1 MTKRDSRKKDFQ
13 DWPIWFDIMKVQ
25 KHNKQEWRETSLK
38 GRMAESLVYDLLKES
53 GNEVYRIGFEAIL
66 PGLTRIEESFKR
78 NSEVGE
84 KIRSIPD
91 FFVIDKSGDP
101 YLVEVKFRWHP
112 SGHENDPK
120 KLVRIKSSWSECFIF
135 FVNCSEKPY
144 FRVSKTPYINSSG
157 QLVTEP
163 AQNLKFLGIT
173 SGLLDKFDALV
184 EKYLT
189 PTLNK

>member
-1 MTKRDSRKKDFQ
+1 MNN
-13 DWPIWFDIMKVQ
+13 
-25 KHNKQEWRETSLK
+25 KHERQEWRETSLK

-53 GNEVYRIGFEAIL
+53 GNEVYRIGYEAIL
-66 PGLTRIEESFKR
+66 PGLARIEESFKR

-91 FFVIDKSGDP
+91 FFAIDKSGNP

-112 SGHENDPK
+112 SGHENDLK
-120 KLVRIKSSWSECFIF
+120 KLERIKSSWGECFIF

-144 FRVSKTPYINSSG
+144 FRVSKTPYVNSSG
-157 QLVTEP
+157 QLIAESV
-163 AQNLKFLGIT
+163 QNLKFFGIT
-173 SGLLDKFDALV
+173 QELLDKFDALV

-189 PTLNK
+189 PTLNKT